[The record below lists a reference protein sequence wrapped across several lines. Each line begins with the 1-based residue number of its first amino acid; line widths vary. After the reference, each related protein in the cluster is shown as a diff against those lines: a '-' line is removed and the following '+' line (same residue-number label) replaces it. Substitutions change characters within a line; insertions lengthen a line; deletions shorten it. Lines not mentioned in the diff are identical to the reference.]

1 MHAYMQRFSAQSEG
15 QRGFTLPRPSS
26 CPEPTSFPQ
35 PLLSP
40 LELPEVL
47 YRRDCEHVA
56 AQPTRADHWG
66 WNRGS
71 RAGTDTGKGRPT

>member
-1 MHAYMQRFSAQSEG
+1 MHTYIGSQLSPKDSEDSLSLG
-15 QRGFTLPRPSS
+15 PHLVLNLLLSPN
-26 CPEPTSFPQ
+26 

-56 AQPTRADHWG
+56 AQPTRADHRG

-71 RAGTDTGKGRPT
+71 RAGTDTVKGRPT